1 MTAINNKQKRQMVTA
16 ESMDQALMQ
25 RDQSKE
31 IHESNKVLSE
41 AVARQESKNAE
52 LNEKILKLKVYSKCY
67 KHSMASQCKF
77 CHSFYPIEMFIDHI
91 KNCSKDMN
99 NFSRNHFFQMKL
111 ECFVKD
117 TYIMEDPLD
126 HRTYTEYSI

>member
-1 MTAINNKQKRQMVTA
+1 
-16 ESMDQALMQ
+16 
-25 RDQSKE
+25 
-31 IHESNKVLSE
+31 
-41 AVARQESKNAE
+41 VARQESKNNE
-52 LNEKILKLKVYSKCY
+52 LNEKITKLKVYSKCY
-67 KHSMASQCKF
+67 KHTMASQCKF

-111 ECFVKD
+111 DCYVKD

-126 HRTYTEYSI
+126 HRTYTEYSIQVTFNGEKSWTINQKYKSFCQLHE